1 MSCLCLPLS
10 PHRVRAQQ
18 LRRFGCY
25 WYLQE
30 CAVQNSLASIHF
42 PTISSPIPLYNSKL
56 PENNSNL
63 QKKASYARRLSWQ
76 ILYPMQRQTYKALL
90 EVRIQQPYSS
100 NLQLRKKNTKET
112 HVRIW
117 VSISGWSVHS
127 SHINGLFTRHW
138 DHSPHASI
146 CIHMLVLLKGLQSK
160 VLS

>member
-1 MSCLCLPLS
+1 MPAAVASQGACSAIEEVWVLLVSPGMCGSKFIGFHTLP
-10 PHRVRAQQ
+10 
-18 LRRFGCY
+18 Y
-25 WYLQE
+25 YLFI
-30 CAVQNSLASIHF
+30 VHK
-42 PTISSPIPLYNSKL
+42 PYNSKP

-100 NLQLRKKNTKET
+100 NLQLRKKTTKET